1 MPSAPSL
8 TVTTAARPARPDRPS
23 EDRIFV
29 TPNAVIILDGATQAI
44 KLDRNGEWIAQE
56 LGQRLADGL
65 EADPFCELPKL
76 LEDRIGEL
84 VDTFGLE
91 PGKAPSTTV
100 SMVRLAGDR
109 LDVMVL
115 CDSPVIVLDRTGN
128 IHQIRDDRLDDVSNS
143 IQRPP
148 GRPDLT
154 DPEWIRTIEEFESH
168 RNQPG
173 GFWVPSATPE
183 AARYSIERS
192 FDAADVDT
200 AVLLTDGAS
209 AGVDDYAVPPNW
221 AEGVEVAK
229 RSAAEFVALVHAT
242 EESDPDCEHWPRS
255 KIHDDK
261 SVAVVKVER
270 DQS

>member
-8 TVTTAARPARPDRPS
+8 NVTTAARPAQPGKPS

-44 KLDRNGEWIAQE
+44 KLDRNGEWMAQE
-56 LGQRLADGL
+56 LGLRLADGL
-65 EADPFCELPKL
+65 EADPMCELPKL

-109 LDVMVL
+109 FDVIVL
-115 CDSPVIVLDRTGN
+115 CDSPVIVLDRSGDV
-128 IHQIRDDRLDDVSNS
+128 HQIRDDRLDEVSNS
-143 IQRPP
+143 IERPP

-154 DPEWIRTIEEFESH
+154 DPRWIRTVEEFESNH
-168 RNQPG
+168 NQPG
-173 GFWVPSATPE
+173 GFWDPSATPD
-183 AARYSIERS
+183 AARYAIERS
-192 FDAADVDT
+192 FDAADVDA
-200 AVLLTDGAS
+200 AVLLSDGAS
-209 AGVDDYAVPPNW
+209 AGVDDYGIPPTW
-221 AEGVEVAK
+221 AEGIQIAK
-229 RSAAEFVALVHAT
+229 RSAIEFGALVQAT

-255 KIHDDK
+255 KAHDDK
-261 SVAVVKVER
+261 SGAGVRVEA